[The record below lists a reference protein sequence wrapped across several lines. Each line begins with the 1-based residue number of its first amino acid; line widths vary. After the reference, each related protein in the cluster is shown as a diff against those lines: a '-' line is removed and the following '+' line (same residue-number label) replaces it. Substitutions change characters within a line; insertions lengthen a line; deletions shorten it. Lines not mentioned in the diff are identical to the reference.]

1 MLLDVQ
7 NVPRLASAWRAEW
20 YRLASMTSEPD
31 RATSHDAS
39 QDTSHDIS
47 YEIVWPRSPRGVQ
60 RRRRAARL
68 DTLAGKRV
76 AFLWDHVFRGDE
88 LFPVLADEL
97 RRRFRRIE
105 IVGHEEFGNLHG
117 SDEKERV
124 GRLPDDLR
132 TRGVD
137 AVVSGMGC

>member
-1 MLLDVQ
+1 MGHDHTNHPTYDV
-7 NVPRLASAWRAEW
+7 
-20 YRLASMTSEPD
+20 
-31 RATSHDAS
+31 
-39 QDTSHDIS
+39 
-47 YEIVWPRSPRGVQ
+47 VWPRSARGVQ
-60 RRRRAARL
+60 RRRRADRL
-68 DTLAGKRV
+68 TTLAGARV

-97 RRRFRRIE
+97 RARFDGVE
-105 IVGHEEFGNLHG
+105 IVGYEEFGNLHG
-117 SDEKERV
+117 ADERERI